1 MLRILRGDTG
11 RRAYGEMGI
20 FENARHRRRGFAAP
34 PRTVAEEAN
43 PLAAADRHAR
53 VARLPGFFGRRAQH
67 AARC

>member
-11 RRAYGEMGI
+11 RRAYGVRAEAFCCKRAGRDMGM
-20 FENARHRRRGFAAP
+20 FEHARHRRRGFAAP

-43 PLAAADRHAR
+43 PP
-53 VARLPGFFGRRAQH
+53 V